1 MQRTDER
8 DTKTRI
14 ADAIS
19 NFLSRHW
26 KTIVF
31 SFVAIVVAI
40 IGIFA
45 YFQVQ
50 ENRANEAARMSEELQ
65 RDYEAWQNAEEEQ
78 RSTLEEGIQDSID
91 EIVDRYSRTYAA
103 SRALTIRADIDWE
116 QEKWA
121 AAAETYARV
130 ADEYRDSHVASVALL
145 NAAAAE
151 ETAGNTETALGHV
164 DTLIDRYAEGEPT
177 PELARA
183 YFTRGR
189 LNEELNNYEPAS
201 DAYNRLV
208 DEHPESSWTNLA
220 RNRIIALKTRGLV
233 EE

>member
-19 NFLSRHW
+19 NLLSRHW

-31 SFVAIVVAI
+31 TFAGIVVVT

-45 YFQVQ
+45 YVQIQ
-50 ENRANEAARMSEELQ
+50 ENRANEAAQMAEELQ
-65 RDYEAWQNAEEEQ
+65 LDYEAWQNAEEEEQ
-78 RSTLEEGIQDSID
+78 SVLEEAIQDSID
-91 EIVDRYSRTYAA
+91 ELVDRYSGTYAA
-103 SRALTIRADIDWE
+103 SRALMIRAEIDWE
-116 QEKWA
+116 QEEWP

-130 ADEYRDSHVASVALL
+130 ADEYRDSHVAAVALL

-151 ETAGNTETALGHV
+151 DAAGNTETALGHV
-164 DTLIDRYAEGEPT
+164 DTLIERYADGEPT

-183 YFTRGR
+183 FFARGR
-189 LNEELNNYEPAS
+189 LNEELRNYEIAA
-201 DAYNRLV
+201 DAYNGLV
-208 DEHPESSWTNLA
+208 EDHPESSWTNLA
-220 RNRIIALKTRGLV
+220 RNRIIALKTRGLIV
-233 EE
+233 E

>member
-50 ENRANEAARMSEELQ
+50 ENRANEAARMAEELQ

-78 RSTLEEGIQDSID
+78 RSTLEEAIQDSVD

-103 SRALTIRADIDWE
+103 SRALMIRAEIDWE
-116 QEKWA
+116 QEEWA

-130 ADEYRDSHVASVALL
+130 ADEYRDNHVASVALL

-164 DTLIDRYAEGEPT
+164 DTLIDRYAEAEPT

-189 LNEELNNYEPAS
+189 LNEELQNYEPAS